1 MVAVS
6 SSAVATLVEKLE
18 PDLIALRRDLHR
30 HPELGFAEERTASIV
45 AEAMQRVGLQV
56 HTGVGGTGVVADLK
70 GEGSGPI
77 LLIRAELDA
86 LAITETAG
94 RAFTSTTPG
103 VMHACG
109 HDAHIS
115 ALVGTAMIL
124 SEMRA
129 KLSGTVRFCFQPA
142 EEILAG
148 AEQMISDGATE
159 GVDFVLGAHVLS
171 TVPFGTVVSVPG
183 PFLSGA
189 DFFKLSVIGSAGH
202 GGMPHLSVD
211 AIFAAAQVVTALQ
224 SIVARETEPST
235 TLVVS
240 INAIEGEGA
249 ANVVAEEVV
258 LRGNVRWFSEMERER
273 VLHRIPEVAQAI
285 CKGLRASVSFTVDAS
300 APVAV
305 NSSKQLD
312 LVEEA
317 VVETDRSVI
326 VNPGPLTF
334 SDDFARLLEIAPGAF
349 IGIGAGGPDAAPH
362 HHPRFDIDE
371 RAIALMTE
379 VLVRTALRTLS

>member
-1 MVAVS
+1 MVAASSPGVS
-6 SSAVATLVEKLE
+6 TTVERLE

-30 HPELGFAEERTASIV
+30 HPELGFAEERTASIM
-45 AEAMQRVGLQV
+45 AQAMQRLGLRV
-56 HTGVGGTGVVADLK
+56 HTGVGGTGVVADLQ
-70 GEGSGPI
+70 GERSGPV
-77 LLIRAELDA
+77 LLIRAKLDA

-94 RAFTSTTPG
+94 RDFTSTTPG

-109 HDAHIS
+109 HDAHMN

-129 KLSGTVRFCFQPA
+129 RLSGTVRFCFQPA

-189 DFFKLSVIGSAGH
+189 DFFKLRVIGSAGH

-224 SIVARETEPST
+224 SIVARETAPST

-240 INAIEGEGA
+240 INAIEGGSA
-249 ANVVAEEVV
+249 ANIVAEEVV
-258 LRGNVRWFSEMERER
+258 LRGNARWFSETERQR
-273 VLHRIPEVAQAI
+273 VLRRIPEVARAM
-285 CKGLRASVSFTVDAS
+285 CEGLRAKVLFTVEAS
-300 APVAV
+300 TPVVV
-305 NSSKQLD
+305 NSGEQLK

-317 VVETDRSVI
+317 AAAGHTVI
-326 VNPGPLTF
+326 VNPGPLTA
-334 SDDFARLLEIAPGAF
+334 SDDFARFLEIAPGSF

-379 VLVRTALRTLS
+379 ILVRTALRTLS

>member
-1 MVAVS
+1 MVAASSPGVS
-6 SSAVATLVEKLE
+6 TTVERLE

-30 HPELGFAEERTASIV
+30 HPELGFAEERTASIM
-45 AEAMQRVGLQV
+45 AQAMQRLGLRV
-56 HTGVGGTGVVADLK
+56 HTGVGGTGVVADLQ
-70 GEGSGPI
+70 GERSGPV
-77 LLIRAELDA
+77 LLIRAKLDA

-94 RAFTSTTPG
+94 RDFTSTTPG

-109 HDAHIS
+109 HDAHMS

-129 KLSGTVRFCFQPA
+129 RLSGTVRFCFQPA

-189 DFFKLSVIGSAGH
+189 DFFKLRVIGSAGH

-224 SIVARETEPST
+224 SIVARETAPST

-240 INAIEGEGA
+240 INAIEGGSA
-249 ANVVAEEVV
+249 ANIVAEEVV
-258 LRGNVRWFSEMERER
+258 LRGNARWFSETERQR
-273 VLHRIPEVAQAI
+273 VLRRIPEVARAM
-285 CKGLRASVSFTVDAS
+285 CEGLRAKVLFTVEAS
-300 APVAV
+300 PRSWSTVG
-305 NSSKQLD
+305 NS
-312 LVEEA
+312 
-317 VVETDRSVI
+317 
-326 VNPGPLTF
+326 
-334 SDDFARLLEIAPGAF
+334 
-349 IGIGAGGPDAAPH
+349 
-362 HHPRFDIDE
+362 
-371 RAIALMTE
+371 
-379 VLVRTALRTLS
+379 

>member
-1 MVAVS
+1 MVAASSPGVS
-6 SSAVATLVEKLE
+6 TTVERLE

-30 HPELGFAEERTASIV
+30 HPELGFAEERTASIM
-45 AEAMQRVGLQV
+45 AQAMQRLGLRV
-56 HTGVGGTGVVADLK
+56 HTGVGGTGVVADLQ
-70 GEGSGPI
+70 GERSGPV
-77 LLIRAELDA
+77 LLIRAKLDA

-94 RAFTSTTPG
+94 RDFTSTTPG

-109 HDAHIS
+109 HDAHMS

-129 KLSGTVRFCFQPA
+129 RLSGTVRFCFQPA

-189 DFFKLSVIGSAGH
+189 DFFKLRVIGSAGH

-224 SIVARETEPST
+224 SIVARETAPNT

-240 INAIEGEGA
+240 INAIEGGSA
-249 ANVVAEEVV
+249 ANIVAEEVV
-258 LRGNVRWFSEMERER
+258 LRGNARWFSETERQR
-273 VLHRIPEVAQAI
+273 VLRRIPEVARAM
-285 CKGLRASVSFTVDAS
+285 CEGLRAKVLFTVEAS
-300 APVAV
+300 PRSWSTVG
-305 NSSKQLD
+305 NS
-312 LVEEA
+312 
-317 VVETDRSVI
+317 
-326 VNPGPLTF
+326 
-334 SDDFARLLEIAPGAF
+334 
-349 IGIGAGGPDAAPH
+349 
-362 HHPRFDIDE
+362 
-371 RAIALMTE
+371 
-379 VLVRTALRTLS
+379 

>member
-1 MVAVS
+1 MVAASSPGVS
-6 SSAVATLVEKLE
+6 TTVERLE

-30 HPELGFAEERTASIV
+30 HPELGFAEERTASIM
-45 AEAMQRVGLQV
+45 AQAMQRLGLRV
-56 HTGVGGTGVVADLK
+56 HTGVGGTGVVADLQ
-70 GEGSGPI
+70 GERSGPV

-94 RAFTSTTPG
+94 RDFTSTTPG

-109 HDAHIS
+109 HDAHMN

-129 KLSGTVRFCFQPA
+129 RLSGTVRFCFQPA

-189 DFFKLSVIGSAGH
+189 DFFKLRVIGSAGH

-224 SIVARETEPST
+224 SIVARETAPST

-240 INAIEGEGA
+240 INAIEGGSA
-249 ANVVAEEVV
+249 ANIVAEEVV
-258 LRGNVRWFSEMERER
+258 LRGNARWFSETERQR
-273 VLHRIPEVAQAI
+273 VLRRIPEVARAM
-285 CKGLRASVSFTVDAS
+285 CEGLRAKVLFTVEAS
-300 APVAV
+300 PRSWSTVG
-305 NSSKQLD
+305 NS
-312 LVEEA
+312 
-317 VVETDRSVI
+317 
-326 VNPGPLTF
+326 
-334 SDDFARLLEIAPGAF
+334 
-349 IGIGAGGPDAAPH
+349 
-362 HHPRFDIDE
+362 
-371 RAIALMTE
+371 
-379 VLVRTALRTLS
+379 

>member
-1 MVAVS
+1 MVAASSPGVS
-6 SSAVATLVEKLE
+6 TTVERLE

-30 HPELGFAEERTASIV
+30 HPELGFAEERTASIM
-45 AEAMQRVGLQV
+45 AQAMQRLGLRV
-56 HTGVGGTGVVADLK
+56 HTGVGGTGVVADLQ
-70 GEGSGPI
+70 GERSGPV
-77 LLIRAELDA
+77 LLIRAKLDA

-94 RAFTSTTPG
+94 RDFTSTTPG

-109 HDAHIS
+109 HDAHMN

-129 KLSGTVRFCFQPA
+129 RLSGTVRFCFQPA

-189 DFFKLSVIGSAGH
+189 DFFKLRVIGSAGH

-224 SIVARETEPST
+224 SIVARETAPST

-240 INAIEGEGA
+240 INAIEGGSA
-249 ANVVAEEVV
+249 ANIVAEEVV
-258 LRGNVRWFSEMERER
+258 LRGNARWFSETERQR
-273 VLHRIPEVAQAI
+273 VLRRIPEVARAM
-285 CKGLRASVSFTVDAS
+285 CEGLRAKVLFTVEAS
-300 APVAV
+300 PRSWSTVG
-305 NSSKQLD
+305 NS
-312 LVEEA
+312 
-317 VVETDRSVI
+317 
-326 VNPGPLTF
+326 
-334 SDDFARLLEIAPGAF
+334 
-349 IGIGAGGPDAAPH
+349 
-362 HHPRFDIDE
+362 
-371 RAIALMTE
+371 
-379 VLVRTALRTLS
+379 

>member
-6 SSAVATLVEKLE
+6 SSAVATLVERLE

-94 RAFTSTTPG
+94 RAFASTTPG

-109 HDAHIS
+109 HDAHMS

-124 SEMRA
+124 SEMCA

-159 GVDFVLGAHVLS
+159 GVDFVLGTHVLS

-258 LRGNVRWFSEMERER
+258 LRGNVRWFSETERER
-273 VLHRIPEVAQAI
+273 VLHRIPEVARAI